1 MNEGDTGCMLDE
13 GSGLFNSAALL
24 PPIQV
29 DTMAKVSLVGGWVS
43 AKGSIADRIQMSSTC
58 L

>member
-13 GSGLFNSAALL
+13 RNGLFNSAALL
-24 PPIQV
+24 LPTQV

-43 AKGSIADRIQMSSTC
+43 TKGSIADRIQMSSTC